1 MVRAGV
7 PLRVSTS
14 AALPVKVAVTTPGT
28 QVPSFTPR
36 WGDKPSSS
44 SANFSTVLLPD
55 PA

>member
-28 QVPSFTPR
+28 QVPSLALR
-36 WGDKPSSS
+36 WGESPNSP